1 LDIPAKVY
9 ARTRKRT
16 GFLEQCNYE
25 YPLLTLACDVL
36 IPAALENQITEEN
49 VHQIQADIVAEA
61 ANGPVTL
68 MADQAL
74 EARGVTVLPDI
85 LTNAGGGCVTWSG
98 YRACLG

>member
-1 LDIPAKVY
+1 VESL
-9 ARTRKRT
+9 RKF
-16 GFLEQCNYE
+16 GHSSLEGLRCGEPQAYCRFPWSSTITNTQ
-25 YPLLTLACDVL
+25 LLTLACDVL

-74 EARGVTVLPDI
+74 EARV
-85 LTNAGGGCVTWSG
+85 
-98 YRACLG
+98 